1 METRPPRLI
10 EAIIERLVPPAC
22 RESVLGDWNERY
34 ASAPE
39 YVLRALSALPFLVAS
54 QVRRTF
60 KPENVVGETIAIY
73 LAFALE
79 FFVRPASLVADQV
92 LIPILIVIC
101 TALLALVI
109 RDAYADPEDRSAAR
123 TIRDA
128 CIAIVAVVSVEAILS
143 VSSLSTWKLPWSLV
157 FSGGAASIP
166 MLFMVRWLLR
176 PVERN
181 GIAAG
186 ALPLDQLRRRSEDEH
201 RKAWQLNLMWLIAGV
216 ALIILMPNVNAS
228 RDGAIFP
235 GLFLVT
241 ILFIGYSKSKRGFT
255 GTEQEYASLSI
266 SQDPYRNQL
275 ERKRDGLQHWA
286 GGGMFHWK
294 SAGAT
299 FLFFLI
305 GVDLFPLFFGRA
317 VGAPLPATFISTNLG
332 LAVLG
337 VIVLAMF
344 WAVVRARSL
353 HAARAIQDELDA
365 INKVERKRP

>member
-1 METRPPRLI
+1 METHPPRLI

-34 ASAPE
+34 ASVPE

-60 KPENVVGETIAIY
+60 KVENVVSEAVAIY

-79 FFVRPASLVADQV
+79 FFVRPASLLAQQV

-128 CIAIVAVVSVEAILS
+128 CIAIGAVVSVEAILS
-143 VSSLSTWKLPWSLV
+143 VSHLSIWMLPWLLV

-166 MLFMVRWLLR
+166 MLFIVRWLLR
-176 PVERN
+176 PAERN
-181 GIAAG
+181 RIAA
-186 ALPLDQLRRRSEDEH
+186 ALDQLRRRAEDEH
-201 RKAWQLNLMWLIAGV
+201 RKAWQLNLMWLVAGV
-216 ALIILMPNVNAS
+216 ALIVGMPNVS
-228 RDGAIFP
+228 GPREDGVFA
-235 GLFLVT
+235 GLFLITV
-241 ILFIGYSKSKRGFT
+241 LFLGYTKSKSGFT

-266 SQDPYRNQL
+266 SQDAYRTKL
-275 ERKRDGLQHWA
+275 ERKRDGLRHWV
-286 GGGMFHWK
+286 GGGLFNWK

-299 FLFFLI
+299 FVFFLL
-305 GVDLFPLFFGRA
+305 GLDLFPILLRWMTG
-317 VGAPLPATFISTNLG
+317 LPMPARVSTKMA

-337 VIVLAMF
+337 VIILSMF
-344 WAVVRARSL
+344 WTVVRTRSL
-353 HAARAIQDELDA
+353 HAARTIQDELDA
-365 INKVERKRP
+365 LDKVERKQP

>member
-1 METRPPRLI
+1 
-10 EAIIERLVPPAC
+10 
-22 RESVLGDWNERY
+22 
-34 ASAPE
+34 
-39 YVLRALSALPFLVAS
+39 
-54 QVRRTF
+54 VRRTF
-60 KPENVVGETIAIY
+60 KVENVVSEAVVIY

-79 FFVRPASLVADQV
+79 LFVRPASLVAYHA
-92 LIPILIVIC
+92 LIPILIVIG

-123 TIRDA
+123 TIRDG

-143 VSSLSTWKLPWSLV
+143 VSPLSTWMLPWLLV
-157 FSGGAASIP
+157 FRGGAASIP
-166 MLFMVRWLLR
+166 MLFMVRWFLR
-176 PVERN
+176 PAERN

-201 RKAWQLNLMWLIAGV
+201 RKAWRLNLMWLIAGV
-216 ALIILMPNVNAS
+216 ALIILMPNLNGL

-241 ILFIGYSKSKRGFT
+241 ILFLGYSKSKRGLT

-275 ERKRDGLQHWA
+275 ERRRDGLQRWA
-286 GGGMFHWK
+286 GGGEFHWK

-299 FLFFLI
+299 FVFFLI
-305 GVDLFPLFFGRA
+305 GVDLFQLFLRRMA
-317 VGAPLPATFISTNLG
+317 GAPLPAGFISTNLA

-337 VIVLAMF
+337 VIILSMF
-344 WAVVRARSL
+344 WAVVRTRSL
-353 HAARAIQDELDA
+353 DAARAIQDELDA
-365 INKVERKRP
+365 INKVERKQP